1 MAPVVTLSPPGA
13 TIFAGG
19 AIELGVRVMS
29 AQGEPVTGV
38 SLLWSSSN
46 PAVATVGGDGIVR
59 GVGAGTAQV
68 QVTANGTTAAA
79 TITVAL
85 APLTRRVLDP
95 VPEPLRIGD
104 RETLVATVFD
114 ATGQVRHEVPVQW
127 RVIEG
132 ADIVRVDEAGVLE
145 ALARGDALVNAQ
157 AGPLQVDVA
166 LPDLT
171 AATDASGTWS
181 VTPTNGTGMV
191 LSSTST
197 ARPYVYFVPDWTG
210 LGINT
215 TGPEGYAVEVQISSP
230 VQASSS
236 FFTFFFGSAANPNG
250 SGSGSGG
257 RCLNTAGTR
266 NVIARSVS
274 AGTAELGAT
283 IASQASDFAAL
294 SFFAAALPGE
304 VIGSGLGSAL
314 PAGPGSYTAYR
325 DGYARSLSTAW
336 GLSPGNVALLF
347 GGANISGNLPRI
359 RIWKRGVS

>member
-1 MAPVVTLSPPGA
+1 MLASGSTSLGSTSIGSWSDTVTVAATVTASSGSPPTATVTGSGAGPYSVSIASGLADGRSYAVRLRGTGADGQVADVVLSLAVANATSVTGSISWVVAADYDYTQVVTSSAVTSPG
-13 TIFAGG
+13 
-19 AIELGVRVMS
+19 
-29 AQGEPVTGV
+29 
-38 SLLWSSSN
+38 
-46 PAVATVGGDGIVR
+46 
-59 GVGAGTAQV
+59 
-68 QVTANGTTAAA
+68 
-79 TITVAL
+79 TVAS
-85 APLTRRVLDP
+85 
-95 VPEPLRIGD
+95 G
-104 RETLVATVFD
+104 
-114 ATGQVRHEVPVQW
+114 
-127 RVIEG
+127 
-132 ADIVRVDEAGVLE
+132 
-145 ALARGDALVNAQ
+145 N
-157 AGPLQVDVA
+157 VA

-230 VQASSS
+230 VQASLS

-257 RCLNTAGTR
+257 RCLNTGGTR
-266 NVIARSVS
+266 NVIARSLS

-283 IASQASDFAAL
+283 IASQASDFSAL

-347 GGANISGNLPRI
+347 GGANISGNLTRI

>member
-1 MAPVVTLSPPGA
+1 MSPGRRFPSPAARAESGGGGPDLTPPATPSPQVLAAGSTSLGSTSIGSWSDTVTVAATVTASSGSPPTA
-13 TIFAGG
+13 T
-19 AIELGVRVMS
+19 
-29 AQGEPVTGV
+29 VTGSGAGPYSV
-38 SLLWSSSN
+38 SIASGLADGRSYAVRLRGTGADGQVADVVLSL
-46 PAVATVGGDGIVR
+46 AVANATSVTGSINWVVAADYDY
-59 GVGAGTAQV
+59 TQV
-68 QVTANGTTAAA
+68 ATSSAVTSPG
-79 TITVAL
+79 TVAS
-85 APLTRRVLDP
+85 
-95 VPEPLRIGD
+95 G
-104 RETLVATVFD
+104 
-114 ATGQVRHEVPVQW
+114 
-127 RVIEG
+127 
-132 ADIVRVDEAGVLE
+132 
-145 ALARGDALVNAQ
+145 N
-157 AGPLQVDVA
+157 VA

-215 TGPEGYAVEVQISSP
+215 TGPEGYAVEVQVSSP

-236 FFTFFFGSAANPNG
+236 FFTYFFGSAANPNG

-266 NVIARSVS
+266 NIIARSVS

-283 IASQASDFAAL
+283 IASQASDFASL

-347 GGANISGNLPRI
+347 GGGNISGNLTRV
-359 RIWKRGVS
+359 RIWKRGVT

>member
-1 MAPVVTLSPPGA
+1 MGAAAGGGSVPPDLTAPATPSPQVLSPGSTSLSSTLVGSWSASVTVTASVIASSGSPPTA
-13 TIFAGG
+13 T
-19 AIELGVRVMS
+19 
-29 AQGEPVTGV
+29 VTGSGAGPYSV
-38 SLLWSSSN
+38 SIASGLADGRVYAVRLRGTGADGQVADVVLSL
-46 PAVATVGGDGIVR
+46 AVANATSVTGSINWVVAADYDY
-59 GVGAGTAQV
+59 TQV
-68 QVTANGTTAAA
+68 ATSSAVTSPG
-79 TITVAL
+79 TVAS
-85 APLTRRVLDP
+85 
-95 VPEPLRIGD
+95 G
-104 RETLVATVFD
+104 
-114 ATGQVRHEVPVQW
+114 
-127 RVIEG
+127 
-132 ADIVRVDEAGVLE
+132 
-145 ALARGDALVNAQ
+145 N
-157 AGPLQVDVA
+157 VA

-283 IASQASDFAAL
+283 IASQASDFASL

-314 PAGPGSYTAYR
+314 PAGPGSYTFYR

-347 GGANISGNLPRI
+347 GGGNISGNLTRI

>member
-1 MAPVVTLSPPGA
+1 MSPGRRFPSPAARAESGGGGPDLTPPATPSPQVLTSGTTSLGSTSIGSWSDTVTVAA
-13 TIFAGG
+13 TVTASSGG
-19 AIELGVRVMS
+19 AVTATVSGSGAGPYSVSIASGLADGRSYAVRLRGTGADGQVADVVLS
-29 AQGEPVTGV
+29 VAVANPTTVTGSISWV
-38 SLLWSSSN
+38 V
-46 PAVATVGGDGIVR
+46 AADYDYTQVATSS
-59 GVGAGTAQV
+59 A
-68 QVTANGTTAAA
+68 VTSPG
-79 TITVAL
+79 TVAS
-85 APLTRRVLDP
+85 
-95 VPEPLRIGD
+95 G
-104 RETLVATVFD
+104 
-114 ATGQVRHEVPVQW
+114 
-127 RVIEG
+127 
-132 ADIVRVDEAGVLE
+132 
-145 ALARGDALVNAQ
+145 N
-157 AGPLQVDVA
+157 VA

-314 PAGPGSYTAYR
+314 PAGPSSYTAYR

-347 GGANISGNLPRI
+347 GGANISGNLTRI